1 MICYEVR
8 ESYDEVT
15 KTIPTNFNEK
25 KVTCK
30 TQSFYILLTFLL
42 ITITL
47 LIAVSIYCYLRR
59 YHGKHLLQ
67 FQNTDNKL
75 NKLYNDKKLKMSNMI
90 EDISIKHRT
99 YYFFNDIINI
109 KDFDSYN
116 IKIDEKSYQ
125 IIPIYYIGYVTIK
138 KDLKIYSE
146 CKFQSSKWML

>member
-75 NKLYNDKKLKMSNMI
+75 NKLYIDKKLKMSNMI